1 MHSACQNFSSI
12 YLVLRRYPPALWFIW
27 EQPYGLDRPV
37 CSKSCHRGI
46 SKINRVE
53 CTCDERPS
61 IRSSFC
67 RRARKGESLKS
78 DFDNMSV
85 EELWLLRDAII
96 QALRRRITQEKRE
109 LERRLAL
116 LHSNLPA
123 KTVAS
128 SAQHRPHPKVVP
140 RYRNPA
146 EPVETWSGRGKR
158 PK

>member
-1 MHSACQNFSSI
+1 
-12 YLVLRRYPPALWFIW
+12 
-27 EQPYGLDRPV
+27 
-37 CSKSCHRGI
+37 
-46 SKINRVE
+46 
-53 CTCDERPS
+53 
-61 IRSSFC
+61 
-67 RRARKGESLKS
+67 
-78 DFDNMSV
+78 MSV
-85 EELWLLRDAII
+85 EELWLLRDEII

-128 SAQHRPHPKVVP
+128 SAQHRPHPKVVSK
-140 RYRNPA
+140 YRNPA